1 MRFAASSTFAKKN
14 MWAIAGLI
22 SAFFLGIYDIFK
34 KQSLSENAVI
44 PVLFFSTVTSSFVF
58 LPVVIG
64 SRYFPDIFNQI
75 GLYSPQLTFAEH
87 LQVLLKSFIVVSSWI
102 LAFFALK
109 HLPVTIFAPIRATGP
124 LWTLIGAI
132 IIFHERLNSLQ
143 WIGVSL
149 TLLFFYLFSTA
160 GKLEGIEFRRNKWIF
175 LIIGATIIGSISGLY
190 DKFIISRIDRIA
202 VQAWFSFYQVSILL
216 PVLSLIW
223 YPNRHKTSPFKWR
236 WTIAA
241 IGISLI
247 IADFLYFYALSIEGS
262 MISMLSALRRSSV
275 LIAFGLGAILFKE
288 QNLKKKGIL
297 LLGILAG
304 ILLITLGSR

>member
-1 MRFAASSTFAKKN
+1 
-14 MWAIAGLI
+14 MWAIAGLL

-34 KQSLSENAVI
+34 KTSLNENAVM
-44 PVLFFSTVTSSFVF
+44 PVLFFSTVTSSLVF

-75 GLYSPQLTFAEH
+75 GLYSPQLTVAEH

-149 TLLFFYLFSTA
+149 TLIFFYLFSTA

-202 VQAWFSFYQVSILL
+202 VQAWFSFYQVVILL
-216 PVLSLIW
+216 PVLAVFW
-223 YPNRHKTSPFKWR
+223 YPNRKNTTSFQWR
-236 WTIAA
+236 LTIAT

-288 QNLKKKGIL
+288 QNLKKKGIYL
-297 LLGILAG
+297 VGILAG